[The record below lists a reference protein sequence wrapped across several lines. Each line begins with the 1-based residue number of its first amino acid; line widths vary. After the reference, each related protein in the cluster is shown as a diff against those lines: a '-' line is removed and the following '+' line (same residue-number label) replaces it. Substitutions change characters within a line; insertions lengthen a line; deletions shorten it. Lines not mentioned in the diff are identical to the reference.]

1 MATKVVRDSDL
12 ANKLRSATAS
22 GEALVEADGHRFL
35 VIRVPRV
42 MELDDP
48 DEMAM
53 ALEAAQEY
61 FGRSY
66 EASEVIKIF
75 RHELAKGE

>member
-22 GEALVEADGHRFL
+22 GEALVEADGDRFL
-35 VIRVPRV
+35 VIRVPSV
-42 MELDDP
+42 IELEDP
-48 DEMAM
+48 GDMTM

-61 FGRSY
+61 SGHSY
-66 EASEVIKIF
+66 EAREVLEIF
-75 RHELAKGE
+75 RRELIKGE

>member
-1 MATKVVRDSDL
+1 M
-12 ANKLRSATAS
+12 
-22 GEALVEADGHRFL
+22 EADGHRFL

-61 FGRSY
+61 FGPSY
-66 EASEVIKIF
+66 EASEILKIF
-75 RHELAKGE
+75 RHELAQGE

>member
-12 ANKLRSATAS
+12 AKKLRSATAS
-22 GEALVEADGHRFL
+22 GEALVEADGDRFL
-35 VIRVPRV
+35 VIRVPGV
-42 MELDDP
+42 IELEDP

-61 FGRSY
+61 SGPSY
-66 EASEVIKIF
+66 EAREVLEIF
-75 RHELAKGE
+75 RQELIKGE

>member
-12 ANKLRSATAS
+12 ANKLRSATTN

-61 FGRSY
+61 SGPSY
-66 EASEVIKIF
+66 EASEVLKIF
-75 RHELAKGE
+75 HHELAKGE